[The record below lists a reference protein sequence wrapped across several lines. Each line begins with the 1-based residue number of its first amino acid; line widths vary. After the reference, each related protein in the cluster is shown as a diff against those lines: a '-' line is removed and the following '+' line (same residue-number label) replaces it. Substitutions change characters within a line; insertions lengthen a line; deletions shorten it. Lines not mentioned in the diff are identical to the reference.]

1 MRFAGIDVGSE
12 KHVVAVVDDD
22 GKVVLKAQEVT
33 EDAGGHARL
42 LKLLGSPEGSLVVME
57 ATGNYWRNVFATLI
71 DAGFGVAV
79 VNPMRTNRFAQSDL
93 RRTKTDALDAVGI
106 AHFAHQ
112 KRPEPT
118 KLPDQATLELRDL
131 VRLRERV
138 VQDMGD
144 ASRRLHRL
152 VHLGFPEFT
161 RHVRTLESE
170 LATSVLIAFPSATT
184 FDGATEKLAEL
195 VYDGRRKVGLE
206 LARALVAEAG
216 TSVGTN
222 HGEGQRTQVQYVCE
236 DLSTARQRMRQLDA
250 RIEALLAQHEVGKL
264 LMTIDGIRTQTA
276 ARLITEVGD
285 FSRFSSAKKLASYVG
300 AIPAIKHSGKSKPTA
315 VLTHIGH
322 AKLRRALWMPLLAIV
337 RSQPWLRTYYQRL
350 RDAGKKHK
358 VALMAAMRKL
368 LHVVYSVATK
378 RRPFVPQL
386 ADAIATK
393 RLPEKRAAAKRA
405 SARLAEA
412 S

>member
-12 KHVVAVVDDD
+12 KHVVAVVDGD
-22 GKVVLKAQEVT
+22 GKVVLKAQEIV
-33 EDAGGHARL
+33 EDAAGHARL
-42 LKLLGSPEGSLVVME
+42 LKLLGSPEGCLVVLE
-57 ATGNYWRNVFATLI
+57 ATGNYWRNLFATLA
-71 DAGFGVAV
+71 DAGFEVSV

-112 KRPEPT
+112 KRPTPT
-118 KLPDQATLELRDL
+118 KLPDAATLELRDL

-144 ASRRLHRL
+144 AARRLHRL

-170 LATSVLIAFPSATT
+170 LATSILAAFSSAEA
-184 FDGATEKLAEL
+184 FQGATQKLAEL
-195 VYDGRRKVGLE
+195 VYDGRRKVGIE
-206 LARALVAEAG
+206 LARALVAEARK
-216 TSVGTN
+216 SVGSH

-236 DLSTARQRMRQLDA
+236 DMSTARQRMRSLDR
-250 RIEALLAQHEVGKL
+250 RIEELLEQHEVGKL

-276 ARLITEVGD
+276 ARLVTEIGD
-285 FSRFSSAKKLASYVG
+285 FSRFPSAKKLASYVG

-322 AKLRRALWMPLLAIV
+322 AKLRRSLWMPLLAIV
-337 RSQPWLRTYYQRL
+337 RSSAWLHSYYQRL
-350 RDAGKKHK
+350 RDGGKKHK

-368 LHVVYSVATK
+368 LHVVYSVATN
-378 RRPFVPQL
+378 RRPFVPRITENIP
-386 ADAIATK
+386 AK
-393 RLPEKRAAAKRA
+393 HLPTKRAAQKRGHA
-405 SARLAEA
+405 HLAEA
-412 S
+412 V